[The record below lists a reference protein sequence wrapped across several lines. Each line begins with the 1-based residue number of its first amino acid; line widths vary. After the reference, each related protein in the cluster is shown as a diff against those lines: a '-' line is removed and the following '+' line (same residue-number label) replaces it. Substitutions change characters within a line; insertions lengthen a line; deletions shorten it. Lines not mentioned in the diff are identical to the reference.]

1 MGFIDIGRDA
11 EVEVGKWRGDGG
23 ADLMTLQK
31 LRTFSNA
38 AFKEGKNFL
47 WRHQWSDELNL
58 GVVQVSQVNELFEK
72 QTRIEVGSVPLF
84 CSVNDIR
91 ERGVPLRHY
100 EVEIDIIL
108 VGPPAAESRMSDED
122 GRAGRGVGRSFA
134 GWLRFADAAS
144 GRSRVC
150 WRCAGELEMGRLTV

>member
-1 MGFIDIGRDA
+1 MAAVVAVVDSWA
-11 EVEVGKWRGDGG
+11 
-23 ADLMTLQK
+23 ALMTLQM

-47 WRHQWSDELNL
+47 WRHQWFDELNL
-58 GVVQVSQVNELFEK
+58 GVVQVSHVNELFEK
-72 QTRIEVGSVPLF
+72 QTRVEVGSVPLF

-108 VGPPAAESRMSDED
+108 VGPPAAD
-122 GRAGRGVGRSFA
+122 GER
-134 GWLRFADAAS
+134 LRYGDVAY
-144 GRSRVC
+144 
-150 WRCAGELEMGRLTV
+150 